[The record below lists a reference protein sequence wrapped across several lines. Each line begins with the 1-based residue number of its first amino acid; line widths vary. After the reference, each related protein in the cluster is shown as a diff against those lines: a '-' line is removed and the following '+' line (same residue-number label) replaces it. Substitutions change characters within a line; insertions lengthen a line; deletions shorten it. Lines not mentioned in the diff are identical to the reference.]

1 MNALDDVLKAAFTTY
16 SIEEKERVVFGEGK
30 IDNSIFH
37 IVGVKENTFLGVQQ
51 SLIIAQKLIEILES
65 KSKDPVFLLVD
76 VAGQQLTMQDEWL
89 GMHQYFGH
97 ILACLSCLRQNKNR
111 LISLIYNQAIGGG
124 FIAYGLMAD
133 SILALPD
140 AQIAVMWLEG
150 MSKVTK
156 IPLEKLEELSKS
168 SPVFAPGI
176 DNFKQLGG
184 IHDIVDLPHLRKK
197 LLEEAAKTDTHDL
210 RAQLGAERGGRKL
223 AYSIT
228 RKVLNENT

>member
-1 MNALDDVLKAAFTTY
+1 MHALNDVLKAAFTDY
-16 SIEEKERVVFGEGK
+16 AIAEKDSVIFGKGK
-30 IDNSIFH
+30 IDTLSFH
-37 IVGVKENTFLGVQQ
+37 IIGVKENTFLGVQQ
-51 SLIIAQKLIEILES
+51 SLVIAEKLIDILES
-65 KSKDPVFLLVD
+65 KSKSPVFLLVD
-76 VAGQQLTMQDEWL
+76 VAGQELAMRDEWL

-97 ILACLSCLRQNKNR
+97 ILACLSCLRKQKNR

-140 AQIAVMWLEG
+140 AQVAVMWLEG

-156 IPLEKLEELSKS
+156 IPLEKLELLSKA

-184 IHDIVDLPHLRKK
+184 IHDIVNLPDLQKK
-197 LLEEAAKTDTHDL
+197 LLEEAAKTDTHDT
-210 RAQLGAERGGRKL
+210 RAQLGFERGGRKW
-223 AYSIT
+223 AYQILNKIT
-228 RKVLNENT
+228 K

>member
-1 MNALDDVLKAAFTTY
+1 MNTLNDVLKAAFTEY
-16 SIEEKERVVFGEGK
+16 DIQEKDSVIFGEGK
-30 IDNSIFH
+30 INQSLFH

-51 SLIIAQKLIEILES
+51 SLVIAEKLINILES
-65 KSKDPVFLLVD
+65 KSSHPVFLLVD
-76 VAGQQLTMQDEWL
+76 VAGQELSMRDEWL

-97 ILACLSCLRQNKNR
+97 ILACLSCLRKQKNR

-140 AQIAVMWLEG
+140 AKVAVMWLEG
-150 MSKVTK
+150 MSTVTK
-156 IPLEKLEELSKS
+156 IPLEKLQELSKS

-184 IHDIVDLPHLRKK
+184 IHDIVDLPHLRNK
-197 LLEEAAKTDTHDL
+197 LLEEAAKTDTHDS
-210 RAQLGAERGGRKL
+210 RAQIGAERGGRKL
-223 AYSIT
+223 AHDILAQIA
-228 RKVLNENT
+228 RI

>member
-1 MNALDDVLKAAFTTY
+1 MNALNDVLKAAFTEYT
-16 SIEEKERVVFGEGK
+16 IDEKECVIFGEGK
-30 IDNSIFH
+30 IDALSFH
-37 IVGVKENTFLGVQQ
+37 IIGVKENTFLGVQQ
-51 SLIIAQKLIEILES
+51 SLVIAEKLIDILES
-65 KSKDPVFLLVD
+65 KSQKPVFLLVD
-76 VAGQQLTMQDEWL
+76 VAGQELSMQDEWL

-97 ILACLSCLRQNKNR
+97 ILACLSCLRKQKNR

-140 AQIAVMWLEG
+140 AKVAVMWLEG

-156 IPLEKLEELSKS
+156 IPLEKLQELSKT

-184 IHDIVDLPHLRKK
+184 IHDIVDLPNLQKK
-197 LLEEAAKTDTHDL
+197 LLEEAVKTDTHDT
-210 RAQLGAERGGRKL
+210 RAQLGFERGGRKL
-223 AYSIT
+223 AYKIIN
-228 RKVLNENT
+228 KIVE